1 MKDATAKR
9 NAQLQETQPAR
20 MQNIAAIVEHL
31 KRGASPASKRI
42 GIELEHICVDAD
54 GRALGYSQ
62 TGGVR
67 DALEALSERYPEKTV
82 HNGDPLGVGRPG
94 AVITL
99 EPAAQVELSA
109 GPFERLADAQASFE
123 EFERDLDDTLK
134 PHGGRA
140 LALGYDPKCVAA
152 TKELI
157 PKARYAYMNRY
168 LGDISPWG
176 PRMMRGS
183 ASTQVSIDYADE
195 ADAIN
200 KMQVAQMIAPLLALI
215 CDNAPYFE
223 GRVRPHTLMRTEIWK
238 HCDPARCGTVP
249 GALDPDFD
257 FTDYAA
263 FLLDFP
269 AIVRLDAQGEAHL
282 DTRTFGEIYAAK
294 PMNDADVAHAMSMT
308 WPDVRLKSYI
318 EIRPADSMP
327 VPYVIAYGALI
338 KGIFYTPENLTKLR
352 CTLGPVGG
360 TAVATAKDELMK
372 HGYSAEVYG
381 HPAAKLC
388 DMLIELGRKGLEP
401 DEQGYIEPLAELVA
415 ARETLAERQLRA
427 EGAK

>member
-1 MKDATAKR
+1 
-9 NAQLQETQPAR
+9 
-20 MQNIAAIVEHL
+20 
-31 KRGASPASKRI
+31 
-42 GIELEHICVDAD
+42 
-54 GRALGYSQ
+54 
-62 TGGVR
+62 
-67 DALEALSERYPEKTV
+67 
-82 HNGDPLGVGRPG
+82 
-94 AVITL
+94 
-99 EPAAQVELSA
+99 
-109 GPFERLADAQASFE
+109 
-123 EFERDLDDTLK
+123 
-134 PHGGRA
+134 
-140 LALGYDPKCVAA
+140 
-152 TKELI
+152 
-157 PKARYAYMNRY
+157 
-168 LGDISPWG
+168 
-176 PRMMRGS
+176 
-183 ASTQVSIDYADE
+183 
-195 ADAIN
+195 
-200 KMQVAQMIAPLLALI
+200 MQVAQMIAPLLALI

-238 HCDPARCGTVP
+238 HCNPARCGTVP
-249 GALDPDFD
+249 GVLDPDFD

-269 AIVRLDAQGEAHL
+269 AIVRLDAQREAHL
-282 DTRTFGEIYAAK
+282 DTRAFGEIYAAK

-327 VPYVIAYGALI
+327 IPYVIAYGALI

>member
-31 KRGASPASKRI
+31 KRGASPESKRI

-82 HNGDPLGVGRPG
+82 HNGDLLGVGRPG

-123 EFERDLDDTLK
+123 EFERDLDDALK

-140 LALGYDPKCVAA
+140 L
-152 TKELI
+152 
-157 PKARYAYMNRY
+157 
-168 LGDISPWG
+168 
-176 PRMMRGS
+176 
-183 ASTQVSIDYADE
+183 
-195 ADAIN
+195 
-200 KMQVAQMIAPLLALI
+200 
-215 CDNAPYFE
+215 
-223 GRVRPHTLMRTEIWK
+223 
-238 HCDPARCGTVP
+238 
-249 GALDPDFD
+249 ALDPDFD

-308 WPDVRLKSYI
+308 WPDARLKSYI

-327 VPYVIAYGALI
+327 IPYVIAYGALI

-388 DMLIELGRKGLEP
+388 DLLIELGRKGLEP

>member
-1 MKDATAKR
+1 M
-9 NAQLQETQPAR
+9 
-20 MQNIAAIVEHL
+20 
-31 KRGASPASKRI
+31 
-42 GIELEHICVDAD
+42 
-54 GRALGYSQ
+54 
-62 TGGVR
+62 
-67 DALEALSERYPEKTV
+67 
-82 HNGDPLGVGRPG
+82 GRPG

-109 GPFERLADAQASFE
+109 GPFERLADAQAS
-123 EFERDLDDTLK
+123 
-134 PHGGRA
+134 
-140 LALGYDPKCVAA
+140 
-152 TKELI
+152 
-157 PKARYAYMNRY
+157 
-168 LGDISPWG
+168 
-176 PRMMRGS
+176 
-183 ASTQVSIDYADE
+183 
-195 ADAIN
+195 
-200 KMQVAQMIAPLLALI
+200 
-215 CDNAPYFE
+215 
-223 GRVRPHTLMRTEIWK
+223 MRTEIWK
-238 HCDPARCGTVP
+238 HCNPARCGTVP

-327 VPYVIAYGALI
+327 IPYVIAYGALI

-381 HPAAKLC
+381 HPTAKLC